1 MEHLL
6 LSVHVLAA
14 IVFVGGSTVAASLFP
29 RFAPVAVPATVGAAD
44 PGSADTP
51 TGARSPD
58 ERDPG
63 ERDPGERDPG
73 ERDTAVAALLH
84 RVTRGYAVAGIVV
97 PAVGIALALLQGRM
111 GEVWIIVSM
120 LLTALAGLMLAAL
133 IHPRQREALREPG
146 DPRALR
152 TLSMITGIYNLVW
165 ASVVVLMIVRPGSG
179 A

>member
-29 RFAPVAVPATVGAAD
+29 RFAPAAVPATVGAAD

-58 ERDPG
+58 
-63 ERDPGERDPG
+63 ERDPG

>member
-44 PGSADTP
+44 AGTAGTP
-51 TGARSPD
+51 PGARSPD
-58 ERDPG
+58 GRDPG
-63 ERDPGERDPG
+63 ERDA
-73 ERDTAVAALLH
+73 AVAALLH
-84 RVTRGYAVAGIVV
+84 RTTRGYAVAGIVV

-111 GEVWIIVSM
+111 GEIWVIVSM

-133 IHPRQREALREPG
+133 IYPRQREALREPG